1 MDSRKFAVV
10 SRIPTPDSTYYPIPY
25 YASLFKGKWYNIKQL
40 IGLAKESKLRNS
52 APIKYQI
59 EISQKYWELLLSDK
73 TFLSRAE
80 KIRAGTYCR
89 SQPFLVTLLLPQ
101 TKITMGKSNHFSGQ
115 T

>member
-1 MDSRKFAVV
+1 MV

-59 EISQKYWELLLSDK
+59 EISQKYWESIFRSEGITDGHEHKRSISRERYNRYARTSHRRTGRPDSVDLSLTPSALGL
-73 TFLSRAE
+73 TF
-80 KIRAGTYCR
+80 I
-89 SQPFLVTLLLPQ
+89 
-101 TKITMGKSNHFSGQ
+101 
-115 T
+115 